1 MCAVISALKMARV
14 GAMSAEDSGRYSQL
28 AKIACQN
35 LFARQGASHLFN
47 LAKTI
52 AIYAYATNIQN

>member
-1 MCAVISALKMARV
+1 MEPA

-35 LFARQGASHLFN
+35 LFARQGASHLIN

-52 AIYAYATNIQN
+52 ALHAYATNI